1 MSTYPFVWTFCGE
14 QEGNLDSKRGYDYTT
29 RHLGKHGVLH
39 AVIVLH
45 GACVHLLN
53 RKSTWTHQVPQKWSV
68 QCTDKTLMVQHKLIF
83 RGGKNRTVW
92 FCLKIESFKSQI
104 QCYMS
109 LGHWNNFFPWKD
121 WLLATQKEIGILFLH
136 IWTRY
141 HRDHN

>member
-92 FCLKIESFKSQI
+92 FCLKKSKSVLHEFMTLKQ
-104 QCYMS
+104 
-109 LGHWNNFFPWKD
+109 FFPMKNIFKTINLIVGDTKGNWHFI
-121 WLLATQKEIGILFLH
+121 LAYMNKIS
-136 IWTRY
+136 
-141 HRDHN
+141 